1 MNRLW
6 VRLTLAFVL
15 VTLVGVSTVALLAN
29 LSASSQFRRYLIH
42 NEMMG
47 WGNPSAPLRA
57 GPSTGLR
64 TSLTDDLAA
73 YYERQ
78 GSWDGVESV
87 FGDTGGPMQP
97 GRGHPF
103 DLSTEFILSKVEG
116 LRAGSAQGR
125 GRMYRGGASTL
136 LADEQGLIVYDSQG
150 QRTGETLS
158 RSEQELAIPIQ
169 AEGQTVGFLL
179 AIPPSGMQLQPQE
192 QSFLDQVNRALLLT
206 GALAGGLSI
215 LLGLGLSRGL
225 TAPLARLTAA
235 VRHIAGGDLS
245 QRVPEAGSAEMAA
258 LGQAFNQMV
267 ADLEKAEE
275 LRRNMVA
282 DVAHELR
289 TPLSVLQGNLRAIL
303 DGVYPLEQAEIAA
316 LYDETRLLSR
326 LVDDLHELAQAEAG
340 QLPLDLRPTDLVEV
354 VQTTV
359 ANLAVAA
366 EAKGVR
372 LTTDLADE
380 TTNLPV
386 LADPDRLAQIVR
398 NLLSNAL
405 RHTSRGGQITVSA
418 TYNGHCELN
427 GPAVCIVV
435 ADTGE
440 GIPPED
446 LPHVFDRFWR
456 ADRSRAR
463 ETAGPST
470 GSGRGSGL
478 GLAIARHLV
487 QAHGGEMGVESEV
500 GQGSRFWFTLPVA
513 S

>member
-15 VTLVGVSTVALLAN
+15 ITLVGVSTVALLAN
-29 LSASSQFRRYLIH
+29 LSAGSQFRHYLARSQ
-42 NEMMG
+42 MMG
-47 WGNPSAPLRA
+47 WGNLIN
-57 GPSTGLR
+57 
-64 TSLTDDLAA
+64 DLAA

-78 GSWDGVESV
+78 GSWDGAEDV
-87 FGDTGGPMQP
+87 FGDMGGPMQP
-97 GRGHPF
+97 GRGHGAMQP
-103 DLSTEFILSKVEG
+103 G
-116 LRAGSAQGR
+116 WGR
-125 GRMYRGGASTL
+125 GPMWWGGASTL
-136 LADEQGLIVYDSQG
+136 LADGQGLIVYDSQG
-150 QRTGETLS
+150 WRAGKTLS
-158 RSEQELAIPIQ
+158 RSEQKLAIPIQ

-192 QSFLDQVNRALLLT
+192 QSFLDQVNQALLLA
-206 GALAGGLSI
+206 GALAGALSI

-225 TAPLARLTAA
+225 TAPVARLTAA
-235 VRHIAGGDLS
+235 ARRIAGGDLS
-245 QRVPEAGSAEMAA
+245 QRVPETGSAEIAT
-258 LGQAFNQMV
+258 LGQAFNQMA

-275 LRRNMVA
+275 LRRNLVA

-340 QLPLDLRPTDLVEV
+340 QLQLDLRPTDVVEI

-372 LTTDLADE
+372 LTTDWADE

-386 LADPDRLAQIVR
+386 LADPDRLAQIMR

-405 RHTSRGGQITVSA
+405 RHTPEGGQITVSA
-418 TYNGHCELN
+418 TYNERCELN
-427 GPAVCIVV
+427 EAAVRIVV

-440 GIPPED
+440 GIPPEH

-456 ADRSRAR
+456 TDRSRAR
-463 ETAGPST
+463 ETVGPST
-470 GSGRGSGL
+470 SSGRGSGL

-487 QAHGGEMGVESEV
+487 RAQGGEMGVESEV
-500 GQGSRFWFTLPVA
+500 GQGSRFWFTLPMA
-513 S
+513 ARA

>member
-47 WGNPSAPLRA
+47 WGNPS
-57 GPSTGLR
+57 TGLR

-73 YYERQ
+73 YYERR
-78 GSWDGVESV
+78 GSWDGVEGV
-87 FGDTGGPMQP
+87 FGELGGPMQP

-103 DLSTEFILSKVEG
+103 DPSTEF
-116 LRAGSAQGR
+116 RAGFAQGR
-125 GRMYRGGASTL
+125 GHMHRAGMLTL
-136 LADEQGLIVYDSQG
+136 LADGQGFVVYDSQG
-150 QRTGETLS
+150 QRTGETLN
-158 RSEQELAIPIQ
+158 RSEQNLAIPIQ
-169 AEGQTVGFLL
+169 VEGRTVGFLL

-192 QSFLDQVNRALLLT
+192 QSFLDQVNRALLLA
-206 GALAGGLSI
+206 GALAGGLGI

-235 VRHIAGGDLS
+235 ARRIAGGDLS
-245 QRVPEAGSAEMAA
+245 QRVPETGSAEMAA
-258 LGQAFNQMV
+258 LGQAFNQMA
-267 ADLEKAEE
+267 ADLEKVEE

-340 QLPLDLRPTDLVEV
+340 QLHLDLRPTDLVEV

-359 ANLAVAA
+359 ANFAVAA
-366 EAKGVR
+366 EAKGVK
-372 LTTDLADE
+372 LTTDWVDE
-380 TTNLPV
+380 TANLPV
-386 LADPDRLAQIVR
+386 LADPDRLAQIMR

-405 RHTSRGGQITVSA
+405 RHTPEGGQIAVSA
-418 TYNGHCELN
+418 TYNGHCEFN
-427 GPAVCIVV
+427 GPAVRIVV

-440 GIPPED
+440 GIPPDD

-463 ETAGPST
+463 ETAG
-470 GSGRGSGL
+470 SGL
-478 GLAIARHLV
+478 GLAIAKHLV

-500 GQGSRFWFTLPVA
+500 GRGSRFWFTLPVA

>member
-6 VRLTLAFVL
+6 VRLSLAFVL

-29 LSASSQFRRYLIH
+29 LNASRQFRRYLIH

-47 WGNPSAPLRA
+47 WDD
-57 GPSTGLR
+57 PSTGLR
-64 TSLTDDLAA
+64 TSLTDELAA

-78 GSWDGVESV
+78 GSWDGVEVV
-87 FGDTGGPMQP
+87 FGESMGGPMQP
-97 GRGHPF
+97 RWGHPF
-103 DLSTEFILSKVEG
+103 EG
-116 LRAGSAQGR
+116 VYPEQSRRAQGR

-158 RSEQELAIPIQ
+158 RSEQKLAIPTQ
-169 AEGQTVGFLL
+169 VEGRTVGFLL

-192 QSFLDQVNRALLLT
+192 QSFLDQINRALLLA
-206 GALAGGLSI
+206 GGLAGGLSI

-225 TAPLARLTAA
+225 TAPLARLTAGA
-235 VRHIAGGDLS
+235 RHIAGGDLS
-245 QRVPEAGSAEMAA
+245 QRVPETGSAEIAA
-258 LGQAFNQMV
+258 LGQAFNQMA

-303 DGVYPLEQAEIAA
+303 DGVYPLQQAEIAA

-340 QLPLDLRPTDLVEV
+340 QLHLDLRPTDLVEV

-366 EAKGVR
+366 EAKEVR
-372 LTTDLADE
+372 LTTDLADG
-380 TTNLPV
+380 LPPV
-386 LADPDRLAQIVR
+386 LADPDRLAQIMR

-405 RHTSRGGQITVSA
+405 RHTPEGGQITVSA
-418 TYNGHCELN
+418 TYNEA
-427 GPAVCIVV
+427 AVRIVV

-440 GIPPED
+440 GIPPDD

-456 ADRSRAR
+456 DDRSRAR

-470 GSGRGSGL
+470 SSGRGSGL

-500 GQGSRFWFTLPVA
+500 GRGSRFWFTLPMA
-513 S
+513 AGA

>member
-29 LSASSQFRRYLIH
+29 LSASSQFRRYLVH

-47 WGNPSAPLRA
+47 QGNLA
-57 GPSTGLR
+57 
-64 TSLTDDLAA
+64 DDLAA

-78 GSWDGVESV
+78 GNWDGVEDV
-87 FGDTGGPMQP
+87 FGAMGGPMQP
-97 GRGHPF
+97 RRGPPF
-103 DLSTEFILSKVEG
+103 DG
-116 LRAGSAQGR
+116 AQGM
-125 GRMYRGGASTL
+125 GPMHRGGMLTL
-136 LADEQGLIVYDSQG
+136 LADEQGLVVYDSQG
-150 QRTGETLS
+150 RYAGETLS
-158 RSEQELAIPIQ
+158 RSERKLASPIH
-169 AEGQTVGFLL
+169 AEGRIVGFLL
-179 AIPPSGMQLQPQE
+179 AIPPGRMQLQPQE
-192 QSFLDQVNRALLLT
+192 QSFLDQVNRALLLA
-206 GALAGGLSI
+206 GALAGGLGI

-235 VRHIAGGDLS
+235 VRRIARGDLS
-245 QRVPEAGSAEMAA
+245 QRVPETGSAEIAA
-258 LGQAFNQMV
+258 LGRAFNQMA

-275 LRRNMVA
+275 LRRNLVA

-303 DGVYPLEQAEIAA
+303 DEVYPLEQTEIAA

-340 QLPLDLRPTDLVEV
+340 QLHLDLRPTDLVEV
-354 VQTTV
+354 VQTTL
-359 ANLAVAA
+359 ANFAVAA
-366 EAKGVR
+366 EAKEVR
-372 LTTDLADE
+372 LTTDLAHG
-380 TTNLPV
+380 LPPV
-386 LADPDRLAQIVR
+386 LADPDRLAQIMR

-405 RHTSRGGQITVSA
+405 RHTPEGGQITVSA
-418 TYNGHCELN
+418 VYNGHCEFN
-427 GPAVCIVV
+427 GPAVRIVV

-440 GIPPED
+440 GIPLDD

-456 ADRSRAR
+456 AERSRSR
-463 ETAGPST
+463 ERG
-470 GSGRGSGL
+470 GSGL

-487 QAHGGEMGVESEV
+487 QAHGGEMGVESKV
-500 GQGSRFWFTLPVA
+500 GQGSRFWFSLPVA

>member
-29 LSASSQFRRYLIH
+29 LSASSQFRRYLIQ

-57 GPSTGLR
+57 GPLTGLR
-64 TSLTDDLAA
+64 TSLADDLAA

-78 GSWDGVESV
+78 GSWDGVEGV
-87 FGDTGGPMQP
+87 FGDMGGLMQP
-97 GRGHPF
+97 GRGRPF
-103 DLSTEFILSKVEG
+103 DPSTE

-125 GRMYRGGASTL
+125 GPMHRGGAPTL
-136 LADEQGLIVYDSQG
+136 LADGQGLVVYDSHG
-150 QRTGETLS
+150 QRVGQTLS
-158 RSEQELAIPIQ
+158 RSERKLAIPIQ
-169 AEGQTVGFLL
+169 VEGQTVGFLL
-179 AIPPSGMQLQPQE
+179 AISPGGMQLLPQE
-192 QSFLDQVNRALLLT
+192 QSFLDQVNRALLLA
-206 GALAGGLSI
+206 GALAGALGI

-235 VRHIAGGDLS
+235 ARHIAGGDLS
-245 QRVPEAGSAEMAA
+245 QRVPETDSTEIAA
-258 LGQAFNQMV
+258 LGQAFNQMA

-340 QLPLDLRPTDLVEV
+340 QLHLDLHPTDLAEV

-359 ANLAVAA
+359 ANFAVAA
-366 EAKGVR
+366 EAKEVKLITGLAER
-372 LTTDLADE
+372 LP
-380 TTNLPV
+380 PV
-386 LADPDRLAQIVR
+386 LADPDRLAQIMR

-405 RHTSRGGQITVSA
+405 RHTPKGGQITVSA
-418 TYNGHCELN
+418 TYNGHSEFN
-427 GPAVCIVV
+427 GPAVRIVV

-440 GIPPED
+440 GIPPDD

-456 ADRSRAR
+456 AERSRSR
-463 ETAGPST
+463 ERGGPST
-470 GSGRGSGL
+470 GRCGELVEPSGRGSGL

-500 GQGSRFWFTLPVA
+500 GQGTRFWFTLPVA

>member
-29 LSASSQFRRYLIH
+29 LSASSQFRHYLAH
-42 NEMMG
+42 SQMMG
-47 WGNPSAPLRA
+47 WGN
-57 GPSTGLR
+57 
-64 TSLTDDLAA
+64 LTNDLAA
-73 YYERQ
+73 YYGRQ
-78 GSWDGVESV
+78 GSWDGVEDV
-87 FGDTGGPMQP
+87 FGDMGGPMQP
-97 GRGHPF
+97 GRGHGAMQP
-103 DLSTEFILSKVEG
+103 G
-116 LRAGSAQGR
+116 GGR
-125 GRMYRGGASTL
+125 GPMWWGGASTL
-136 LADEQGLIVYDSQG
+136 LADGQGLIVYDSQG
-150 QRTGETLS
+150 RRAGETLS
-158 RSEQELAIPIQ
+158 RSEQKLAIPIQ
-169 AEGQTVGFLL
+169 VEGRTVGFLL
-179 AIPPSGMQLQPQE
+179 TIPPRGMQLPPHE
-192 QSFLDQVNRALLLT
+192 QSFLDQVNRALLLA
-206 GALAGGLSI
+206 GALAGALSI

-225 TAPLARLTAA
+225 TAPLARLAA
-235 VRHIAGGDLS
+235 AARRIAGGDLS
-245 QRVPEAGSAEMAA
+245 QRVPETGSAEIAA
-258 LGQAFNQMV
+258 LGQAFNQMA
-267 ADLEKAEE
+267 ADLEKVEK

-340 QLPLDLRPTDLVEV
+340 QLHLDLRPTDVVEV
-354 VQTTV
+354 VQITL

-372 LTTDLADE
+372 LTTDLAYG
-380 TTNLPV
+380 LPPV
-386 LADPDRLAQIVR
+386 LVDPDRLAQIMR

-405 RHTSRGGQITVSA
+405 RHTPEGGQITVSA
-418 TYNGHCELN
+418 TYNERCEFN
-427 GPAVCIVV
+427 EAAVRFVV

-440 GIPPED
+440 GIPPDD
-446 LPHVFDRFWR
+446 LAHIFDRFWR

-463 ETAGPST
+463 ETVGPSIPPQARD
-470 GSGRGSGL
+470 GASSGRGSGL

-487 QAHGGEMGVESEV
+487 RAHGGEMGVESEV

-513 S
+513 AGA

>member
-1 MNRLW
+1 MENGAMNRLW

-15 VTLVGVSTVALLAN
+15 VILVGVSTVALLAN

-47 WGNPSAPLRA
+47 WDNLA
-57 GPSTGLR
+57 
-64 TSLTDDLAA
+64 DDLAA
-73 YYERQ
+73 YYERH
-78 GSWDGVESV
+78 GSWDGVEGV
-87 FGDTGGPMQP
+87 FGGAGGPMQH
-97 GRGHPF
+97 GWSRPF
-103 DLSTEFILSKVEG
+103 DY
-116 LRAGSAQGR
+116 AQGM
-125 GRMYRGGASTL
+125 GRMHRGGASTL
-136 LADEQGLIVYDSQG
+136 LADKQELIVYDSQG
-150 QRTGETLS
+150 QRAGETLN
-158 RSEQELAIPIQ
+158 RSEQKLAIPIQ
-169 AEGQTVGFLL
+169 AGGQTVGFLL
-179 AIPPSGMQLQPQE
+179 ATPPSGMQLQPQE
-192 QSFLDQVNRALLLT
+192 QSFLDQVNQALLLA
-206 GALAGGLSI
+206 GALAGGLGI

-225 TAPLARLTAA
+225 AAPLARLTAA
-235 VRHIAGGDLS
+235 ARRIAGGDLS
-245 QRVPEAGSAEMAA
+245 QRVPETGSAEIAA
-258 LGQAFNQMV
+258 LGQAFNQMA
-267 ADLEKAEE
+267 ADLEKAEV

-340 QLPLDLRPTDLVEV
+340 QLHLDLRPTDLAEV
-354 VQTTV
+354 VQITV
-359 ANLAVAA
+359 ANFAVAA
-366 EAKGVR
+366 EAKDVR

-380 TTNLPV
+380 ATSPPV
-386 LADPDRLAQIVR
+386 LADPDRLAQIMR

-405 RHTSRGGQITVSA
+405 RHTSEGGQITVSA
-418 TYNGHCELN
+418 TVL
-427 GPAVCIVV
+427 PSTPSRSLSAVRIVV

-440 GIPPED
+440 GIPPDD

-456 ADRSRAR
+456 ASK
-463 ETAGPST
+463 

-478 GLAIARHLV
+478 GLAIARYLV

-513 S
+513 F

>member
-1 MNRLW
+1 MIGQTMNKLW
-6 VRLTLAFVL
+6 VRLTLAFIL

-29 LSASSQFRRYLIH
+29 LSANSQFRHYLARS
-42 NEMMG
+42 EMMN
-47 WGNPSAPLRA
+47 WGN
-57 GPSTGLR
+57 PSTGLR
-64 TSLTDDLAA
+64 TSLANDLAA

-78 GSWDGVESV
+78 GNWDGVEAV
-87 FGDTGGPMQP
+87 FGGGDRPIQSGWGQP
-97 GRGHPF
+97 LDHALR
-103 DLSTEFILSKVEG
+103 LSSG
-116 LRAGSAQGR
+116 QAQGR
-125 GRMYRGGASTL
+125 GQMYQGGAPTL
-136 LADEQGLIVYDSQG
+136 LADEQGHIVYDSQG
-150 QRTGETLS
+150 QRKGETLS
-158 RSEQELAIPIQ
+158 RSEQEMAIPIQ
-169 AEGQTVGFLL
+169 AEGRTVGFLL
-179 AIPPSGMQLQPQE
+179 AVPPSRGQLRPQE
-192 QSFLDQVNRALLLT
+192 QSFLDQVNRALLLA
-206 GALAGGLSI
+206 GALAGALSI

-235 VRHIAGGDLS
+235 ARRIAGGDLS
-245 QRVPEAGSAEMAA
+245 QRVPETGSAEMAA
-258 LGQAFNQMV
+258 LGQAFNQMA
-267 ADLEKAEE
+267 ADLEKTEE

-340 QLPLDLRPTDLVEV
+340 QLHLDLRPTDLVKV
-354 VQTTV
+354 IQTTV
-359 ANLAVAA
+359 ANLAIAA

-372 LTTDLADE
+372 LTMDLTDGLP
-380 TTNLPV
+380 PV
-386 LADPDRLAQIVR
+386 LADPDRLAQIMR

-405 RHTSRGGQITVSA
+405 RHTPEGGQITVSVM
-418 TYNGHCELN
+418 YNE
-427 GPAVCIVV
+427 PVVRIVV

-463 ETAGPST
+463 ETGGPST
-470 GSGRGSGL
+470 ALRRGSGQGSGRGSGL

-487 QAHGGEMGVESEV
+487 QAHGGEMGVESKI
-500 GQGSRFWFTLPVA
+500 GQGSRFWFTLPAA
-513 S
+513 SS

>member
-1 MNRLW
+1 MMNRLW

-29 LSASSQFRRYLIH
+29 LSASSQFRHYLARSQ
-42 NEMMG
+42 MRG
-47 WGNPSAPLRA
+47 WDN
-57 GPSTGLR
+57 
-64 TSLTDDLAA
+64 LTNDLAA

-78 GSWDGVESV
+78 GSWEGVEDV
-87 FGDTGGPMQP
+87 FGDMGGPMQP
-97 GRGHPF
+97 GRGQGAVQP
-103 DLSTEFILSKVEG
+103 G
-116 LRAGSAQGR
+116 WGR
-125 GRMYRGGASTL
+125 GPMWWGGASTL
-136 LADEQGLIVYDSQG
+136 LADGRGLIVYDSQG
-150 QRTGETLS
+150 RRAGETLN
-158 RSEQELAIPIQ
+158 RSEQKLAIPIQ
-169 AEGQTVGFLL
+169 AEGQIVGFLL
-179 AIPPSGMQLQPQE
+179 AIPSSGMQLQPQE
-192 QSFLDQVNRALLLT
+192 QSFLDQVNQALLLA
-206 GALAGGLSI
+206 GALAGALSI

-235 VRHIAGGDLS
+235 ARRIAGGDLS
-245 QRVPEAGSAEMAA
+245 QRVPETGSAEIAT
-258 LGQAFNQMV
+258 LGQAFNQMA

-275 LRRNMVA
+275 LRRNLLA

-316 LYDETRLLSR
+316 LYDESRLLSR

-340 QLPLDLRPTDLVEV
+340 QLHLDLRPTDVVEV
-354 VQTTV
+354 VQTAL

-372 LTTDLADE
+372 LATDLAHG
-380 TTNLPV
+380 LPPV
-386 LADPDRLAQIVR
+386 LVDPDRLAQIMR

-405 RHTSRGGQITVSA
+405 RHTPEGGQITVSA
-418 TYNGHCELN
+418 TYNGRCEFN
-427 GPAVCIVV
+427 EAAVRIVV

-440 GIPPED
+440 GIPPDD
-446 LPHVFDRFWR
+446 LAHIFDRFWR

-463 ETAGPST
+463 QTVGLSIPRQARDSAS
-470 GSGRGSGL
+470 SGRGSGL

-487 QAHGGEMGVESEV
+487 QAQGGQMGVESEV

-513 S
+513 GGT